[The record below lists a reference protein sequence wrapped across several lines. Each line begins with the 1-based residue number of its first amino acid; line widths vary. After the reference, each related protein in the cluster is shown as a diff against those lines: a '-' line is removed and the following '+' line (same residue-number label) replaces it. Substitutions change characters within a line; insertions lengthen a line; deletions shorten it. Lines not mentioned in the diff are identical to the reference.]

1 MSDSYQED
9 LPQGWQLVELRSV
22 VYVVNGTTPQSSTS
36 DYWGGDIVWITPTDL
51 GKLKEREIVTSERKI
66 TQSGFDSCGLRLV
79 PSGTVI
85 LSSRAPIGHLGIA
98 KTELCI
104 NQGCKAL
111 IPNADI
117 DSDFLYFAMKKSVSA
132 LQALGSGSTFA
143 EVSKTQVE
151 KFELPLPPLTEQKRI
166 AAILTEQLTSVE
178 KARKASKA
186 RLESARALSEAY
198 LREVFESEESRRW
211 QEVTLGEI
219 ALEVQNGIYKSSE
232 FYGEGKPFLRM
243 YNVENTSWHINQ
255 NNLAKVIIDANEQT
269 KFELRKGD
277 LLISRVNSH
286 ELVRKCAWVTTEEE
300 SYVFENMLIR
310 VRLSSDVDSKFVA
323 QQLSTKALKEQIQG
337 KAKRAIGQSS
347 INATDI
353 KQIKIRLPSLKTQS
367 ILASQLE
374 NDVSHSHQLHKLLK
388 EEYGTVVAMPMAL
401 LKQAFSGTF

>member
-111 IPNADI
+111 IPNANI

-232 FYGEGKPFLRM
+232 FYGEGKPF
-243 YNVENTSWHINQ
+243 
-255 NNLAKVIIDANEQT
+255 
-269 KFELRKGD
+269 
-277 LLISRVNSH
+277 
-286 ELVRKCAWVTTEEE
+286 
-300 SYVFENMLIR
+300 
-310 VRLSSDVDSKFVA
+310 
-323 QQLSTKALKEQIQG
+323 
-337 KAKRAIGQSS
+337 
-347 INATDI
+347 
-353 KQIKIRLPSLKTQS
+353 
-367 ILASQLE
+367 
-374 NDVSHSHQLHKLLK
+374 
-388 EEYGTVVAMPMAL
+388 
-401 LKQAFSGTF
+401 